1 MRRLTDA
8 LVHHLAV
15 IQAADGRWS
24 MNLPRPPIQSSD
36 VSATALA
43 ILAIGHY
50 GWPGRKDE
58 FAACVDRGR
67 QWLWSIKAETNEE
80 AIFQLLGLHWA
91 GEPAERLADLAK
103 MLVDQQRP
111 DGGWSQLPTLDSDAY
126 ATGQTLFALAQAAK
140 RPVADF
146 GWQRGLRFLLRTQ
159 GGDGSWYVSRRAVPF
174 QPTMPSGF
182 AHGRDGWISA
192 SATSWAVMALTQAL
206 EPRTV
211 AGARTKAQLVVPVAA
226 APKEGSG
233 LAPQVDF
240 VQHIKPV
247 LERSCLGCHGPER
260 PRSNYRVDSR
270 TAFIQGGNSGEA
282 AIVPGRSDQSPFI
295 EYVSGPAAILEMP
308 PPAQRNRFPGLSQ
321 EELSRFRAWID
332 QGVAWPKDVILGAS
346 PTEHLGVP

>member
-1 MRRLTDA
+1 
-8 LVHHLAV
+8 
-15 IQAADGRWS
+15 

-211 AGARTKAQLVVPVAA
+211 AGAPTKVQLVVPVEA

-270 TAFIQGGNSGEA
+270 TALVQGGNSGEA
-282 AIVPGRSDQSPFI
+282 AIVPGRSDRSALI
-295 EYVSGPAAILEMP
+295 AYVSEPGAILEMP
-308 PPAQRNRFPGLSQ
+308 PPAQRHRFPALSQ
-321 EELSRFRAWID
+321 GELSRFRAWVD
-332 QGVAWPKDVILGAS
+332 QGAAWPKDVILG
-346 PTEHLGVP
+346 PTANEQRR